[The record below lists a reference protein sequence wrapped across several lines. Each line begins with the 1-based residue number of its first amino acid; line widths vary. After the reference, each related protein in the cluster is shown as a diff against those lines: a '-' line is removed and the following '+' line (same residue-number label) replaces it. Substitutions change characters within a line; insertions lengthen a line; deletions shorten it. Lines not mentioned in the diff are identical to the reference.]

1 MKNGGGAIAAEL
13 LRRAAAVHEA
23 GHAIVAW
30 ALGLEV
36 RELRIDDQGKGL
48 SVIQRHD
55 HLPIVERI
63 AVADG
68 GMQAVEML
76 KARVWELAAVG
87 DEAQIIDILE
97 GLPEAEANQLRSRGA
112 AQVLTILNR
121 RIDVLTDLSDT
132 LFQSM
137 ALDATALEGFA
148 RRALS

>member
-1 MKNGGGAIAAEL
+1 M
-13 LRRAAAVHEA
+13 HEA

-30 ALGLEV
+30 ALGLKV

-76 KARVWELAAVG
+76 KASVWEWAAVG
-87 DEAQIIDILE
+87 DEAQIIDILD
-97 GLPEAEANQLRSRGA
+97 GQPEAEANQLRSQGA
-112 AQVLTILNR
+112 AQAFTILNR
-121 RIDVLTDLSDT
+121 RIDVLTDLAET

-137 ALDATALEGFA
+137 ALDAEALESFA
-148 RRALS
+148 RRALT

>member
-1 MKNGGGAIAAEL
+1 M
-13 LRRAAAVHEA
+13 
-23 GHAIVAW
+23 
-30 ALGLEV
+30 

-76 KARVWELAAVG
+76 KASVWEWAAVG
-87 DEAQIIDILE
+87 DEAQIIDILD
-97 GLPEAEANQLRSRGA
+97 GQPEAEANQLRSQGA
-112 AQVLTILNR
+112 AQAFTILNG
-121 RIDVLTDLSDT
+121 RIDVLTDLAET

-137 ALDATALEGFA
+137 ALDAEALESFA
-148 RRALS
+148 RRALT